1 MNKPP
6 VTLTWPCP
14 DCGLLHTVRVT
25 DYAAIQSVTT
35 RKQEVPTKFVSKALS
50 AEEVAEEYRRQTEP
64 PKCESCWNFDR
75 GICLRQPTTSA
86 CGYVNAMFCRA
97 EDSGMCG
104 PSGKWFEAK
113 EDDR

>member
-35 RKQEVPTKFVSKALS
+35 RKQEVSKKPAGRVMS
-50 AEEVAEEYRRQTEP
+50 VEEWAE
-64 PKCESCWNFDR
+64 
-75 GICLRQPTTSA
+75 
-86 CGYVNAMFCRA
+86 
-97 EDSGMCG
+97 
-104 PSGKWFEAK
+104 K